1 MGLKLN
7 RSSKEPMSEINV
19 TPFVDVMLVL
29 LIIFMVTAPIVNH
42 VIQVELP
49 QDSYNKD
56 VMKPLQEPLKLV
68 IDKFG
73 ILYIGKT
80 RIGDS
85 VEEENQTILKDK
97 VTQWISG
104 KKQPWL
110 VDVEA
115 DEKGPDEQADTLALD
130 IDYIKA
136 LKIKEANL
144 RRELKKIVEQKKL
157 LKKRLINSL

>member
-1 MGLKLN
+1 MGGSWEEN
-7 RSSKEPMSEINV
+7 EPLSEINV
-19 TPFVDVMLVL
+19 TPFVDVLLVL

-42 VIQVELP
+42 VIQVDLP

-68 IDKFG
+68 IDKSG

-85 VEEENQTILKDK
+85 AEEESQIVLKDRIQ
-97 VTQWISG
+97 QWTRG

-115 DEKGPDEQADTLALD
+115 DEKVDYGSIVPVIARLKELD
-130 IDYIKA
+130 VSM
-136 LKIKEANL
+136 NL
-144 RRELKKIVEQKKL
+144 VIRPKPK
-157 LKKRLINSL
+157 

>member
-1 MGLKLN
+1 MGGSWEEN
-7 RSSKEPMSEINV
+7 EPLSEINV
-19 TPFVDVMLVL
+19 TPFVDVLLVL

-42 VIQVELP
+42 VIQVDLP

-68 IDKFG
+68 IDKSG

-85 VEEENQTILKDK
+85 VEEESQIVLKDR
-97 VTQWISG
+97 VTQWTKG

-115 DEKGPDEQADTLALD
+115 DEKVDYGSIVPVIARLKELD
-130 IDYIKA
+130 VSM
-136 LKIKEANL
+136 NL
-144 RRELKKIVEQKKL
+144 VIRPKPK
-157 LKKRLINSL
+157 

>member
-1 MGLKLN
+1 MVGSWEEN
-7 RSSKEPMSEINV
+7 EPLSEINV
-19 TPFVDVMLVL
+19 TPFVDVLLVL

-42 VIQVELP
+42 VIQVDLP

-68 IDKFG
+68 IDKSG
-73 ILYIGKT
+73 VLYIGKT

-85 VEEENQTILKDK
+85 AEEESQIVLKDR
-97 VTQWISG
+97 VQQWTRG

-115 DEKGPDEQADTLALD
+115 DEKVDYGSIVPVIARLKELD
-130 IDYIKA
+130 VSM
-136 LKIKEANL
+136 NL
-144 RRELKKIVEQKKL
+144 VIRPKPK
-157 LKKRLINSL
+157 

>member
-1 MGLKLN
+1 MGGSWEEN
-7 RSSKEPMSEINV
+7 EPLSEINV
-19 TPFVDVMLVL
+19 TPFVDVLLVL

-42 VIQVELP
+42 VIQVDLP

-68 IDKFG
+68 IDKSG

-85 VEEENQTILKDK
+85 AEKESQIVLKDR
-97 VTQWISG
+97 VTQWTRG
-104 KKQPWL
+104 RRQPWL

-115 DEKGPDEQADTLALD
+115 DEKVDYGSIVPVIARLKELD
-130 IDYIKA
+130 VSM
-136 LKIKEANL
+136 NL
-144 RRELKKIVEQKKL
+144 VIRPKPK
-157 LKKRLINSL
+157 

>member
-1 MGLKLN
+1 MGGSWEEN
-7 RSSKEPMSEINV
+7 EPLSEINV
-19 TPFVDVMLVL
+19 TPFVDVLLVL

-42 VIQVELP
+42 VIQVDLP

-68 IDKFG
+68 IDKSG
-73 ILYIGKT
+73 ILFIGKT

-85 VEEENQTILKDK
+85 VEEESQNVLKDK
-97 VTQWISG
+97 VTQWIRG

-115 DEKGPDEQADTLALD
+115 DEKVDYGSIVPVIARLKELD
-130 IDYIKA
+130 VSM
-136 LKIKEANL
+136 NL
-144 RRELKKIVEQKKL
+144 VIRPKQK
-157 LKKRLINSL
+157 

>member
-1 MGLKLN
+1 MGGSWEEN
-7 RSSKEPMSEINV
+7 EPLSEINV
-19 TPFVDVMLVL
+19 TPFVDVLLVL

-42 VIQVELP
+42 VIQVDLP

-68 IDKFG
+68 IDKSG

-85 VEEENQTILKDK
+85 TEEESQIVLKDK
-97 VTQWISG
+97 VMQWIRG

-115 DEKGPDEQADTLALD
+115 DEKVDYGSIVPVIARLKELD
-130 IDYIKA
+130 VSM
-136 LKIKEANL
+136 NL
-144 RRELKKIVEQKKL
+144 VIRPKPK
-157 LKKRLINSL
+157 

>member
-1 MGLKLN
+1 MGGSWEENDPL
-7 RSSKEPMSEINV
+7 SEINV
-19 TPFVDVMLVL
+19 TPFVDVLLVL

-42 VIQVELP
+42 VIQVDLP

-68 IDKFG
+68 IDKSG

-85 VEEENQTILKDK
+85 TEEESQIILKDR
-97 VTQWISG
+97 VTQWTKG
-104 KKQPWL
+104 RKKPWL

-115 DEKGPDEQADTLALD
+115 DEKVDYGFIVPVIARLKELD
-130 IDYIKA
+130 VSM
-136 LKIKEANL
+136 NL
-144 RRELKKIVEQKKL
+144 VIRPKPK
-157 LKKRLINSL
+157 

>member
-1 MGLKLN
+1 MGGSWEEN
-7 RSSKEPMSEINV
+7 EPLSEINV
-19 TPFVDVMLVL
+19 TPFVDVLLVL

-42 VIQVELP
+42 VIQVDLP

-68 IDKFG
+68 IDKSG

-85 VEEENQTILKDK
+85 TEEESQIVLKDR
-97 VTQWISG
+97 VTQSTRE

-115 DEKGPDEQADTLALD
+115 DEKVDYGSIVPVIARLKELD
-130 IDYIKA
+130 VSM
-136 LKIKEANL
+136 NL
-144 RRELKKIVEQKKL
+144 VIRPKPK
-157 LKKRLINSL
+157 

>member
-1 MGLKLN
+1 MGGSWEEN
-7 RSSKEPMSEINV
+7 EPLSEINV
-19 TPFVDVMLVL
+19 TPFVDVLLVL

-42 VIQVELP
+42 VIQVDLP

-56 VMKPLQEPLKLV
+56 LMKPLQEPLKLV
-68 IDKFG
+68 IDKSG

-85 VEEENQTILKDK
+85 AEEESQIVLKDR
-97 VTQWISG
+97 VQQWTRG

-115 DEKGPDEQADTLALD
+115 DEKVDYGSIVPVIARLKELD
-130 IDYIKA
+130 VSM
-136 LKIKEANL
+136 NL
-144 RRELKKIVEQKKL
+144 VIRPKPK
-157 LKKRLINSL
+157 

>member
-1 MGLKLN
+1 MGGSWEEN
-7 RSSKEPMSEINV
+7 EPLSEINV
-19 TPFVDVMLVL
+19 TPFVDVLLVL

-42 VIQVELP
+42 VIQVDLP

-68 IDKFG
+68 IDKSG

-85 VEEENQTILKDK
+85 AEEENQIVLKDR
-97 VTQWISG
+97 VTQWTRG

-115 DEKGPDEQADTLALD
+115 DEKVDYGSIVPVIARLKELD
-130 IDYIKA
+130 VSM
-136 LKIKEANL
+136 NL
-144 RRELKKIVEQKKL
+144 VIRPKPK
-157 LKKRLINSL
+157 

>member
-1 MGLKLN
+1 MGGSWEEN
-7 RSSKEPMSEINV
+7 EPLSEINV
-19 TPFVDVMLVL
+19 TPFVDVLLVL

-42 VIQVELP
+42 VIQVDLP

-68 IDKFG
+68 IDKSG

-85 VEEENQTILKDK
+85 AEEESQIVLKDR
-97 VTQWISG
+97 VMQWTKG

-115 DEKGPDEQADTLALD
+115 DEKVDYGSIVPVIARLKELD
-130 IDYIKA
+130 VSM
-136 LKIKEANL
+136 NL
-144 RRELKKIVEQKKL
+144 VIRPKPK
-157 LKKRLINSL
+157 

>member
-1 MGLKLN
+1 MGGSWEEN
-7 RSSKEPMSEINV
+7 EPLSEINV
-19 TPFVDVMLVL
+19 TPFVDVLLVL

-42 VIQVELP
+42 VIQVDLP

-68 IDKFG
+68 IDKSG

-85 VEEENQTILKDK
+85 TEEESQIVLKDR
-97 VTQWISG
+97 VTQWTRG
-104 KKQPWL
+104 KKKPWL

-115 DEKGPDEQADTLALD
+115 DEKVDYGSIVPVIARLKELD
-130 IDYIKA
+130 VSM
-136 LKIKEANL
+136 NL
-144 RRELKKIVEQKKL
+144 VIRPKPK
-157 LKKRLINSL
+157 

>member
-1 MGLKLN
+1 MGGSWEEN
-7 RSSKEPMSEINV
+7 EPLSEINV
-19 TPFVDVMLVL
+19 TPFVDVLLVL

-42 VIQVELP
+42 VIQVDLP

-68 IDKFG
+68 IDKSG

-85 VEEENQTILKDK
+85 AEDESQIILKDR
-97 VTQWISG
+97 VTQWTIG

-115 DEKGPDEQADTLALD
+115 DEKVDYGSIVPVIARLKELD
-130 IDYIKA
+130 VSM
-136 LKIKEANL
+136 NL
-144 RRELKKIVEQKKL
+144 VIRPKPK
-157 LKKRLINSL
+157 

>member
-1 MGLKLN
+1 MGGSWEEN
-7 RSSKEPMSEINV
+7 EPLSEINV
-19 TPFVDVMLVL
+19 TPFVDVLLVL

-42 VIQVELP
+42 VIQVDLP

-68 IDKFG
+68 IDKSG

-85 VEEENQTILKDK
+85 AEEESQIVLKDR
-97 VTQWISG
+97 VTQWTNG
-104 KKQPWL
+104 RKQPWL

-115 DEKGPDEQADTLALD
+115 DEKVEYGSIVPVIARLKELD
-130 IDYIKA
+130 VSM
-136 LKIKEANL
+136 NL
-144 RRELKKIVEQKKL
+144 VIRPKPK
-157 LKKRLINSL
+157 

>member
-1 MGLKLN
+1 MGGSWEEN
-7 RSSKEPMSEINV
+7 EPLSDINV
-19 TPFVDVMLVL
+19 TPFVDVLLVL

-97 VTQWISG
+97 VTQWIRG
-104 KKQPWL
+104 KKKPWS

-115 DEKGPDEQADTLALD
+115 DEKVDYGYIIPVIARLKELD
-130 IDYIKA
+130 VSM
-136 LKIKEANL
+136 NL
-144 RRELKKIVEQKKL
+144 VILPKHK
-157 LKKRLINSL
+157 

>member
-1 MGLKLN
+1 MGGSWEEN
-7 RSSKEPMSEINV
+7 EPLSEINV
-19 TPFVDVMLVL
+19 TPFVDVLLVL

-42 VIQVELP
+42 VIQVDLP

-68 IDKFG
+68 IDKSG

-85 VEEENQTILKDK
+85 AEEESQIVLKDR
-97 VTQWISG
+97 VQQWTRG

-115 DEKGPDEQADTLALD
+115 DEKVDYGSIVPVIARLKELD
-130 IDYIKA
+130 VSM
-136 LKIKEANL
+136 NL
-144 RRELKKIVEQKKL
+144 VIRPKPK
-157 LKKRLINSL
+157 

>member
-1 MGLKLN
+1 MGGSWEEN
-7 RSSKEPMSEINV
+7 EPLSEINV
-19 TPFVDVMLVL
+19 TPFVDVLLVL

-42 VIQVELP
+42 VIQVDLP

-68 IDKFG
+68 IDKSG

-85 VEEENQTILKDK
+85 AEEESQIVLKDR
-97 VTQWISG
+97 VTQWTRG

-115 DEKGPDEQADTLALD
+115 DEKVDYGSIVPVIARLKE
-130 IDYIKA
+130 IDVSM
-136 LKIKEANL
+136 NL
-144 RRELKKIVEQKKL
+144 VIRPKPK
-157 LKKRLINSL
+157 

>member
-1 MGLKLN
+1 MGGSWEEN
-7 RSSKEPMSEINV
+7 EPLSEINV
-19 TPFVDVMLVL
+19 TPFVDVLLVL

-42 VIQVELP
+42 VIQVDLP

-68 IDKFG
+68 IDKSG
-73 ILYIGKT
+73 VLYIGKT

-85 VEEENQTILKDK
+85 AEEESQIVLKDR
-97 VTQWISG
+97 VLQWTRG

-115 DEKGPDEQADTLALD
+115 DEKVDYGSIVPVIARLKELD
-130 IDYIKA
+130 VSM
-136 LKIKEANL
+136 NL
-144 RRELKKIVEQKKL
+144 VIRPKPK
-157 LKKRLINSL
+157 

>member
-1 MGLKLN
+1 MGGSWEEN
-7 RSSKEPMSEINV
+7 EPLSEINV
-19 TPFVDVMLVL
+19 TPFVDVLLVL

-42 VIQVELP
+42 VIQVDLP

-68 IDKFG
+68 IDKSG

-85 VEEENQTILKDK
+85 NEEESQIVLKDR
-97 VTQWISG
+97 VTQWARG
-104 KKQPWL
+104 KKFPWL

-115 DEKGPDEQADTLALD
+115 DEKVDYGSIVPVIARLKELD
-130 IDYIKA
+130 VSM
-136 LKIKEANL
+136 NL
-144 RRELKKIVEQKKL
+144 VIRPKPK
-157 LKKRLINSL
+157 

>member
-1 MGLKLN
+1 MGGSWEEN
-7 RSSKEPMSEINV
+7 EPLSEINV
-19 TPFVDVMLVL
+19 TPFVDVLLVL

-42 VIQVELP
+42 VIQVDLP
-49 QDSYNKD
+49 QDSYNND

-68 IDKFG
+68 IDKSG

-85 VEEENQTILKDK
+85 AEEESQIVLKDR
-97 VTQWISG
+97 VMQWIRG

-115 DEKGPDEQADTLALD
+115 DEKVDYGSIVPVIARLKELD
-130 IDYIKA
+130 VSM
-136 LKIKEANL
+136 NL
-144 RRELKKIVEQKKL
+144 VIRPKPQ
-157 LKKRLINSL
+157 

>member
-1 MGLKLN
+1 MGGSWEEN
-7 RSSKEPMSEINV
+7 EPLSEINV
-19 TPFVDVMLVL
+19 TPFVDVLLVL

-42 VIQVELP
+42 VIQVDLP

-68 IDKFG
+68 IDKSG

-85 VEEENQTILKDK
+85 AEKESQIVLQDR
-97 VTQWISG
+97 VTQWTRG

-115 DEKGPDEQADTLALD
+115 DEKVDYGSIVPVIARLKELD
-130 IDYIKA
+130 VSM
-136 LKIKEANL
+136 NL
-144 RRELKKIVEQKKL
+144 VIRPKPK
-157 LKKRLINSL
+157 